1 MPFVLLLLVA
11 LTLGSLVTVLA
22 AHYPHTAGV
31 SQPSDKAAAEIG
43 HVIAEH
49 SRLRRL
55 LRSRIDQ
62 ETATGL
68 ALSLALL
75 LIIVAGIVIGALAYL
90 IRSNSELAAV
100 DRGVGQWGVDH
111 RYEWSTDLLHLY
123 TWLGDTRLIIPLAI
137 GLAIVETV
145 RRPSRW
151 IVPFLAVVIV
161 GQVLLT
167 NGIKDILD
175 RVRPEFNPVAE
186 TLGPSFPSGHSAGA
200 AAFWAAAALLVSRG
214 RTPNQRALIVGVAAG
229 IAAGVACS
237 RVMLGVHWLSDVV
250 AGVLF
255 GWAWFCACSIAFGGR
270 LLRFGAPAEKAAEV
284 ADEEFESTGRG
295 HSAADLVE
303 LRIVEV
309 AEDRPEDAPVAA

>member
-1 MPFVLLLLVA
+1 MPFLLLLFVA
-11 LTLGSLVTVLA
+11 LAIGSLVTVLA

-31 SQPSDKAAAEIG
+31 SQPSDKAAQEIG

-55 LRSRIDQ
+55 LRSRLDR

-68 ALSLALL
+68 ALTLALL
-75 LIIVAGIVIGALAYL
+75 LIIVAGLVIGALAYL
-90 IRSNSELAAV
+90 IRSNSELASI
-100 DRGVGQWGVDH
+100 DRSVGQWGVDH
-111 RYEWSTDLLHLY
+111 RESWAMDALEIY

-137 GLAIVETV
+137 VLLMIEYV
-145 RRPSRW
+145 RKPSHW
-151 IVPFLAVVIV
+151 ILPFLALVIV

-167 NGIKDILD
+167 NGIKDVLD
-175 RVRPEFNPVAE
+175 RVRPEFNEIAA

-200 AAFWAAAALLVSRG
+200 AAFWAAAAILVSRG
-214 RTPNQRALIVGVAAG
+214 RTPHQRSIIFGAAAG

-255 GWAWFCACSIAFGGR
+255 GWAWACACSIAFGGR
-270 LLRFGAPAEKAAEV
+270 LMYFGAPAEKAAEV
-284 ADEEFESTGRG
+284 ADE
-295 HSAADLVE
+295 DLRE
-303 LRIVEV
+303 
-309 AEDRPEDAPVAA
+309 RPRTRTRASYGS

>member
-1 MPFVLLLLVA
+1 MPFFLLLLVA
-11 LTLGSLVTVLA
+11 LTVGSLVTVLA

-31 SQPSDKAAAEIG
+31 SQPSDRAAAEVG

-49 SRLRRL
+49 TRLRRM
-55 LRSRIDQ
+55 LRGRLDPT
-62 ETATGL
+62 TATGL

-75 LIIVAGIVIGALAYL
+75 VMIVAGLVIGSLAYL

-100 DRGVGQWGVDH
+100 DRSVGQWGVDY
-111 RYEWSTDLLHLY
+111 RADWSMEALELFSF
-123 TWLGDTRLIIPLAI
+123 LGDTRYLIPLAFVV
-137 GLAIVETV
+137 AIVEYA

-151 IVPFLAVVIV
+151 IFPFLAIVIA

-167 NGIKDILD
+167 NGIKDVLD
-175 RVRPEFNPVAE
+175 RVRPEFNEIAA

-200 AAFWAAAALLVSRG
+200 AAFWGAVALLLVRG
-214 RTPNQRALIVGVAAG
+214 RTPHQRALIFGVCAG

-237 RVMLGVHWLSDVV
+237 RVMLGVHWLSDTV

-255 GWAWFCACSIAFGGR
+255 GWAWVCVCSIAFGGR

-284 ADEEFESTGRG
+284 AEQ
-295 HSAADLVE
+295 E
-303 LRIVEV
+303 LRE
-309 AEDRPEDAPVAA
+309 RPRARTRASSSYGS

>member
-11 LTLGSLVTVLA
+11 LAIGSLVTVLA

-31 SQPSDKAAAEIG
+31 SQPSDRAAAQVG

-49 SRLRRL
+49 GRLRRT
-55 LRSRIDQ
+55 LRGRLDPT
-62 ETATGL
+62 TATGL

-75 LIIVAGIVIGALAYL
+75 VIIVAGLVIGSLAYL
-90 IRSNSELAAV
+90 IRSNSELADV
-100 DRGVGQWGVDH
+100 DRSVGQWGVDH
-111 RYEWSTDLLHLY
+111 GLDWSTEALQLF
-123 TWLGDTRLIIPLAI
+123 TWLGDTRLIVPLAI
-137 GLAIVETV
+137 VIAIVEYT

-151 IVPFLAVVIV
+151 IVPFLAVVIA

-167 NGIKDILD
+167 NGIKDVLD
-175 RVRPEFNPVAE
+175 RVRPEFNPIAE

-200 AAFWAAAALLVSRG
+200 AAFWAAVALLVSRG
-214 RTPNQRALIVGVAAG
+214 RTPPQRALVFGVAAG

-255 GWAWFCACSIAFGGR
+255 GWAWFSACSIAFGGR
-270 LLRFGAPAEKAAEV
+270 LLRFGAPAEKA
-284 ADEEFESTGRG
+284 
-295 HSAADLVE
+295 
-303 LRIVEV
+303 VEV
-309 AEDRPEDAPVAA
+309 AEKDELRQERARVAARAPST